1 MINIVN
7 SYDEKAREL
16 YKNCDIYYNRN
27 IFIAKSIPSDNEC
40 IKSRLHT
47 FLQIMNV

>member
-7 SYDEKAREL
+7 KNKKKAREL

-27 IFIAKSIPSDNEC
+27 IFIAKSIPS
-40 IKSRLHT
+40 
-47 FLQIMNV
+47 